1 MSRNPLEM
9 DGAGDRFQA
18 ETSYHPDNL
27 KGYSLDWSRLPE
39 TYKHYEAPLSIITLP
54 APELPDLPSLWTVL
68 QNRRSRR
75 SYNAAKT
82 LSLNELSAL
91 LWATQGIT
99 AKQGEFA
106 LRTSPSA
113 GALYPVE
120 TYLYARAVQGL
131 KQGIY
136 HFRPYSFDLE
146 FLRDGD
152 FSRPLAEALLGQSMV
167 MKAQV
172 TFIWSSVV
180 ERAKCNYR
188 QRSYRYIYL
197 DAGHIGQNLYLA
209 AEALKLGVC
218 AIGAFFDNLVNSIIG
233 VDGIDETVIYISTAG
248 WPLR

>member
-1 MSRNPLEM
+1 MSIKKQEIE
-9 DGAGDRFQA
+9 GIGDRFQA

-27 KGYSLDWSRLPE
+27 KGYTLDWARRPE

-54 APELPDLPSLWTVL
+54 KPKLPDQPSLWTVL

-75 SYNAAKT
+75 SYDPTKT
-82 LSLNELSAL
+82 LALNDLATL
-91 LWATQGIT
+91 LWATQGLT
-99 AKQGEFA
+99 ARHGEYA

-120 TYLYARAVQGL
+120 TYLYARAVDEL
-131 KQGIY
+131 SQGIY

-146 FLRDGD
+146 FLRQGD
-152 FSRPLAEALLGQSMV
+152 FSRPLAEALLGQTMV

-180 ERAKCNYR
+180 GRAKWKYR
-188 QRSYRYIYL
+188 QRAYRYIYL

-209 AEALKLGVC
+209 AEALQLGVC
-218 AIGAFFDNLVNSIIG
+218 AIGAFFDNLVNSIVGI
-233 VDGIDETVIYISTAG
+233 DGIDETIIYLATVG
-248 WPLR
+248 WVGK